1 MAIDRTGRTCVTEMR
16 RNPVGELIHDARV
29 SRSMTFGD
37 LARAVGAVTPKH
49 ISRVAQRLVLFER
62 EGVRDRRLL
71 QKVVA
76 ALDLDVDLVNELLHR
91 QRQEDLAEWNRWAD
105 EPVPMELHVRP
116 FGGFWYR
123 HPLPHDVEHDE
134 AGALEYARQ
143 MTIGREEMRVALVV
157 SRRRTVTF
165 AHGNITGVIEV
176 SPGRTVV
183 PHMRIGR
190 DRVVFAAGNRRD
202 DER

>member
-1 MAIDRTGRTCVTEMR
+1 MAVDRAGRTCVTTMQ
-16 RNPVGELIHDARV
+16 RNYVGELIHETRV

-49 ISRVAQRLVLFER
+49 ISRIAQRLVLFER
-62 EGVRDRRLL
+62 EGVRDRKLL
-71 QKVVA
+71 QKVVV
-76 ALDLDVDLVNELLHR
+76 ALDLDVDLLNELLHR

-105 EPVPMELHVRP
+105 EPMPMELHVRP

-123 HPLPHDVEHDE
+123 HPLPHDVGQDE
-134 AGALEYARQ
+134 AGALDYARQ
-143 MTIGREEMRVALVV
+143 MTIGRGEMRVALVI

-176 SPGRTVV
+176 VPGRTVV
-183 PHMRIGR
+183 PHMKIGR
-190 DRVVFAAGNRRD
+190 DRVVFVAGDRRD
-202 DER
+202 DQR